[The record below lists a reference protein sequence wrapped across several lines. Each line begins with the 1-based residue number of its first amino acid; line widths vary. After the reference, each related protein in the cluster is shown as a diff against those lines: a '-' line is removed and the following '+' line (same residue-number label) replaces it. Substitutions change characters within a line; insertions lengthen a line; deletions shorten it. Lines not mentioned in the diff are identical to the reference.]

1 MINIQKEVIKM
12 QKDKELTK
20 KEMFEIFNRRYACK
34 KYDKTKVVSDEDFM
48 AIIEAGRLSPSSF
61 GLEPWKFILVK
72 NEEMLNDMREFA
84 WGAINSLNGASH
96 IVMVLARKGVTGDSE
111 YFEKIGKEIKN
122 ISEENL
128 KIRKEFFTKFQ
139 KEHFKLL
146 ESERALFDWASK
158 QTYIAMVNMMNM
170 AAALGIDSCAIEG
183 FNKEMAEKYF
193 SEKGVFDL
201 KEYGISYF
209 VSFGYRDED
218 ITPKTRREP
227 SEVYE
232 VVE

>member
-1 MINIQKEVIKM
+1 ML
-12 QKDKELTK
+12 KDKELTK
-20 KEMFEIFNRRYACK
+20 KEMLEIFNRRYACK

-111 YFEKIGKEIKN
+111 YFDRIGKEIKN

-183 FNKEMAEKYF
+183 FNKEQLEKYL
-193 SEKGVFDL
+193 SDMGLLDL
-201 KEYGISYF
+201 NEYGVSVM
-209 VSFGYRDED
+209 VSFGYRDEEQ
-218 ITPKTRREP
+218 PKKIRQPLT
-227 SEVYE
+227 EVLE
-232 VVE
+232 IIE

>member
-1 MINIQKEVIKM
+1 ML
-12 QKDKELTK
+12 KDKELTK

-48 AIIEAGRLSPSSF
+48 GIIEAGRLSPSSF

-111 YFEKIGKEIKN
+111 YFERIGKEIKN

-128 KIRKEFFTKFQ
+128 KIRKEFFIKFQ

-183 FNKEMAEKYF
+183 FNKEKVEKYL
-193 SEKGVFDL
+193 SDMELLDL
-201 KEYGISYF
+201 SEYGVSVM
-209 VSFGYRDED
+209 VSFGYRDEEQ
-218 ITPKTRREP
+218 PKKIRRELKDVL
-227 SEVYE
+227 EIIE
-232 VVE
+232 